1 MITKLWS
8 AARQFAARLFRRKPV
23 EPGRFVAD
31 SKFSWRGWLAVNPW
45 LWPSR
50 EYLLYVPRAY
60 GGWRR
65 RTLLVLL
72 HGCRQTPEDFA
83 AATRIAALADSN
95 GWLVLLPRQ
104 SSKANAWTCWNWFD
118 KATSAGRGEAAIVAA
133 QVRAV
138 RRAYRVHPRRI
149 FAAGMSAG
157 GCLATVLGLRYPGLF
172 AGVAVHSAVACGA
185 ASGPMA
191 AMQVLSHGADTAVE
205 EIGAD
210 ARDAA
215 GRRALPVPLLVVH
228 GGDDRI
234 VSLRNARQLVRQYLV
249 FNGRLDAQAMPPDEL
264 PPPDREA
271 SERPGGGRTVTTTEY
286 RDGARTLVRMV
297 RVDGLG
303 HAWSGGDAAF
313 PYNDP
318 QPPDATALIGAFVAD
333 QVR

>member
-1 MITKLWS
+1 MIAKVWS
-8 AARQFAARLFRRKPV
+8 AAREWAARLFRRKPV

-31 SKFSWRGWLAVNPW
+31 SKLSWRGWLAVTPW

-50 EYLLYVPRAY
+50 EYLVYVPRAY

-65 RTLLVLL
+65 RPLLVLL

-83 AATRIAALADSN
+83 AGTRIAALADSN

-104 SSKANAWTCWNWFD
+104 SAKANAWTCWNWFD
-118 KATSAGRGEAAIVAA
+118 KPTSAGRGEAAIIAA
-133 QVRAV
+133 QVHAV

-157 GCLATVLGLRYPGLF
+157 GCLAAVLGLRYPKLF

-191 AMQVLSHGADTAVE
+191 AMRVLSHGADTAVE
-205 EIGAD
+205 QIAATAREGAP
-210 ARDAA
+210 
-215 GRRALPVPLLVVH
+215 RRALPVPLLVVH
-228 GGDDRI
+228 GGDDH
-234 VSLRNARQLVRQYLV
+234 VVALRNARQLVRQYLV
-249 FNGRLDAQAMPPDEL
+249 FNGRLDVQTMSPDEL
-264 PPPDREA
+264 PPPDRETTHEVA
-271 SERPGGGRTVTTTEY
+271 SGRTATTIEY
-286 RDGARTLVRMV
+286 RDGSRTLVRMV
-297 RVDGLG
+297 RVDALG

-318 QPPDATALIGAFVAD
+318 QPPDATALLGAFIAEEI
-333 QVR
+333 R